1 MTGGLERMQMD
12 LNLTYYW
19 PFIKLGAT
27 DVWRHKTRSF
37 LTMLGMVF
45 GVGSVIAMLAVG
57 EGASH
62 QALES
67 IKRLGSQNIMV
78 SSVKPAASVS
88 AGSAQATQMDVYGL
102 LDEDD
107 ARIRETVP
115 GVADTVPARMVRRAA
130 RFNDRA
136 LDLRVVETVPSWFEV
151 VRRPVLA
158 GRVLKKE
165 DCDARATAHD
175 NQARANVCV
184 LTEFGVRHLLA
195 GEKVVGQHIRLGSA
209 LFEVVGIVK
218 NEESGNVRAPDSD
231 ADVYISM
238 EAGRR
243 IFGIAS
249 IRWISGTRQGEKLEL
264 SEIIVRM
271 RSTADVEPGAKAIDS
286 MLRRFHKK
294 PDFKIDVPLSLLREA
309 EKTKRT
315 YNIVL
320 GAIAGISLLVGGIGI
335 MNIMLASVT
344 ERTKEIG
351 IRRAIGARKS
361 RIVVQFLI
369 NTCVLSITGGAVGVA
384 VGVAIPF
391 AITFFSGMPTLIRLY
406 SMALAFGISVG
417 TGVVFG
423 LYPALRAASLDPIEA
438 LRHE

>member
-1 MTGGLERMQMD
+1 MQS
-12 LNLTYYW
+12 LHFYW
-19 PFIKLGAT
+19 PFIKLGVT

-78 SSVKPAASVS
+78 NSVKPTSEEGAAAAVQSRS
-88 AGSAQATQMDVYGL
+88 RLAVYGL
-102 LDEDD
+102 LYDDET
-107 ARIRETVP
+107 RIRETVP
-115 GVADTVPARMVRRAA
+115 GVERTVPARMVRRNA
-130 RFNDRA
+130 RFNERR
-136 LDLRVVETVPSWFEV
+136 LELRVVETVPDWFDV
-151 VRRPVLA
+151 VPRPVLA
-158 GRVLKKE
+158 GRVLHE
-165 DCDARATAHD
+165 SDLETH
-175 NQARANVCV
+175 ANVCV
-184 LTEFGVRHLLA
+184 LTEFGVRKLLA
-195 GEKVVGQHIRLGSA
+195 AEKMLGQRVRLGSGV
-209 LFEVVGIVK
+209 FEVVGIVK
-218 NEESGNVRAPDSD
+218 NVSGGAVRAPDSEAD
-231 ADVYISM
+231 AYIPLSTASRLFGVANIRHVSGGM
-238 EAGRR
+238 E
-243 IFGIAS
+243 
-249 IRWISGTRQGEKLEL
+249 GEKVEL
-264 SEIIVRM
+264 SQIIVKM
-271 RSTADVEPGAKAIDS
+271 RSTSVVEAGAKAIES
-286 MLRRFHKK
+286 MLKRFHKK
-294 PDFKIDVPLSLLREA
+294 QDFKIDVPLSLLREA

-315 YNIVL
+315 YNVVL

-369 NTCVLSITGGAVGVA
+369 NTCVLSIGGGLAGLVVGVT
-384 VGVAIPF
+384 IPLL
-391 AITFFSGMPTLIRLY
+391 ITLFTKMPTVIQPY
-406 SMALAFGISVG
+406 SMVLAFGISVG
-417 TGVVFG
+417 IGIVFG

>member
-1 MTGGLERMQMD
+1 MQGLSF
-12 LNLTYYW
+12 YW
-19 PFIKLGAT
+19 PFIRLGVT

-78 SSVKPAASVS
+78 NSVKPTSDESTSSS
-88 AGSAQATQMDVYGL
+88 ATRGARLAVYGL
-102 LDEDD
+102 LNDDET
-107 ARIRETVP
+107 RINETVP
-115 GVADTVPARMVRRAA
+115 GVDKTVPARMVRRNA
-130 RFNDRA
+130 RFNERQ
-136 LDLRVVETVPSWFEV
+136 LELRVVETIPEWFEV
-151 VRRPVLA
+151 VPRPVLA
-158 GRVLKKE
+158 GRVLNE
-165 DCDARATAHD
+165 ADMDS
-175 NQARANVCV
+175 RANVCV
-184 LTEFGVRHLLA
+184 LTEFGVRKLLA
-195 GEKVVGQHIRLGSA
+195 AETMIGQRVRLGGGV
-209 LFEVVGIVK
+209 FEVVGIVK
-218 NEESGNVRAPDSD
+218 NESGGTVRAPDSD
-231 ADVYISM
+231 ADAYIPMSTAARLFGVANIRYSAGGM
-238 EAGRR
+238 E
-243 IFGIAS
+243 
-249 IRWISGTRQGEKLEL
+249 GERVEL
-264 SEIIVRM
+264 SQIIVKM
-271 RSTADVEPGAKAIDS
+271 KDTSVVEAGAKAIEA
-286 MLRRFHKK
+286 MLKRFHKK
-294 PDFKIDVPLSLLREA
+294 QDFKIDVPLSLLREA

-369 NTCVLSITGGAVGVA
+369 NTCVLSIGGGLAGLVVGVT
-384 VGVAIPF
+384 IPLL
-391 AITFFSGMPTLIRLY
+391 ITFFTNMPTVIQPY
-406 SMALAFGISVG
+406 SMVLAFGISVG
-417 TGVVFG
+417 IGIVFG

>member
-1 MTGGLERMQMD
+1 MQGLSF
-12 LNLTYYW
+12 YW
-19 PFIKLGAT
+19 PFIRLGVT

-78 SSVKPAASVS
+78 NSVKPTSDESTSSS
-88 AGSAQATQMDVYGL
+88 ATRGARLAVYGL
-102 LDEDD
+102 LNDDET
-107 ARIRETVP
+107 RISETVP
-115 GVADTVPARMVRRAA
+115 GVEKTVPARMVRRNA
-130 RFNDRA
+130 RFNERQ
-136 LDLRVVETVPSWFEV
+136 LELRVVETIPEWFEV
-151 VRRPVLA
+151 VPRPILA
-158 GRVLKKE
+158 GRVLNAA
-165 DCDARATAHD
+165 DMDS
-175 NQARANVCV
+175 RANVCV
-184 LTEFGVRHLLA
+184 LTEFGVRKLLA
-195 GEKVVGQHIRLGSA
+195 AETMIGQRVRLGGGV
-209 LFEVVGIVK
+209 FEVVGIVK
-218 NEESGNVRAPDSD
+218 NESGGTVRAPDSD
-231 ADVYISM
+231 ADAYIPMATAARLFGVANIRYSAGGM
-238 EAGRR
+238 E
-243 IFGIAS
+243 
-249 IRWISGTRQGEKLEL
+249 GERVEL
-264 SEIIVRM
+264 SQIIVKM
-271 RSTADVEPGAKAIDS
+271 KDTSVVEAGAKAIEA
-286 MLRRFHKK
+286 MLKRFHKK
-294 PDFKIDVPLSLLREA
+294 QDFKIDVPLSLLREA

-369 NTCVLSITGGAVGVA
+369 NTCVLSIGGGLAGLVVGVT
-384 VGVAIPF
+384 IPLL
-391 AITFFSGMPTLIRLY
+391 ITFFTNMPTVIQPY
-406 SMALAFGISVG
+406 SMVLAFGISVG
-417 TGVVFG
+417 IGIVFG

>member
-1 MTGGLERMQMD
+1 MQGL
-12 LNLTYYW
+12 NFYW
-19 PFIKLGAT
+19 PFIRLGVT

-78 SSVKPAASVS
+78 NSVTPTSDESTSSS
-88 AGSAQATQMDVYGL
+88 ATRGARLAVYGL
-102 LDEDD
+102 LNDDE
-107 ARIRETVP
+107 ARINETVP
-115 GVADTVPARMVRRAA
+115 GVEKTVPARMVRRNA
-130 RFNDRA
+130 RFNERQ
-136 LDLRVVETVPSWFEV
+136 LELRVVETIPEWFDVVP
-151 VRRPVLA
+151 RPVLA
-158 GRVLKKE
+158 GRVLNALDME
-165 DCDARATAHD
+165 S
-175 NQARANVCV
+175 RANVCV
-184 LTEFGVRHLLA
+184 LTEFGVRKLLA
-195 GEKVVGQHIRLGSA
+195 AEEVLGQHVRLGSGV
-209 LFEVVGIVK
+209 FEVIGIVK
-218 NEESGNVRAPDSD
+218 NESGGSVRAPDSEAD
-231 ADVYISM
+231 AYIPMST
-238 EAGRR
+238 GSHL
-243 IFGIAS
+243 FGIANS
-249 IRWISGTRQGEKLEL
+249 RAISGGVESERVEL
-264 SEIIVRM
+264 SQIIVKM
-271 RSTADVEPGAKAIDS
+271 MGTEVVEAGAKAVEAV
-286 MLRRFHKK
+286 LKRFHKK
-294 PDFKIDVPLSLLREA
+294 PDFKVDVPLSLLREA

-369 NTCVLSITGGAVGVA
+369 NTCVLSIGGGLAGLVL
-384 VGVAIPF
+384 GVAIPF
-391 AITFFSGMPTLIRLY
+391 AITFFTSMPTVIQPY
-406 SMALAFGISVG
+406 SMLLAFGIYVG
-417 TGVVFG
+417 VGIVFG

>member
-1 MTGGLERMQMD
+1 MQGLGF
-12 LNLTYYW
+12 YW
-19 PFIKLGAT
+19 PFIRLGVT

-78 SSVKPAASVS
+78 NSVKPTSDESTSSS
-88 AGSAQATQMDVYGL
+88 ATRGARLAVYGL
-102 LDEDD
+102 LNDDET
-107 ARIRETVP
+107 RINETVP
-115 GVADTVPARMVRRAA
+115 GVEKTVPARMVRRNA
-130 RFNDRA
+130 RFNERQ
-136 LDLRVVETVPSWFEV
+136 LELRVVETIPEWFEV
-151 VRRPVLA
+151 VPRPILA
-158 GRVLKKE
+158 GRVLNASDME
-165 DCDARATAHD
+165 S
-175 NQARANVCV
+175 RANVCV
-184 LTEFGVRHLLA
+184 LTEFGVRKLLA
-195 GEKVVGQHIRLGSA
+195 AETMIGQRVRLGGGV
-209 LFEVVGIVK
+209 FEVVGIVK
-218 NEESGNVRAPDSD
+218 NESGGTVRAPDSD
-231 ADVYISM
+231 ADAYIPMATAARLFGVANIRYSAGGM
-238 EAGRR
+238 E
-243 IFGIAS
+243 
-249 IRWISGTRQGEKLEL
+249 GERVEL
-264 SEIIVRM
+264 SQIIVKM
-271 RSTADVEPGAKAIDS
+271 KDTSVVEAGAKAIEA
-286 MLRRFHKK
+286 MLKRFHKK
-294 PDFKIDVPLSLLREA
+294 QDFKIDVPLSLLREA

-369 NTCVLSITGGAVGVA
+369 NTCVLSIGGGLAGLVVGV
-384 VGVAIPF
+384 VIPLL
-391 AITFFSGMPTLIRLY
+391 ITFFTKMPTVIQPY
-406 SMALAFGISVG
+406 SMVLAFGISVG
-417 TGVVFG
+417 IGIVFG

>member
-1 MTGGLERMQMD
+1 MQGLSF
-12 LNLTYYW
+12 YW
-19 PFIKLGAT
+19 PFIRLGVT

-78 SSVKPAASVS
+78 NSVKPTSDESTSSSASRG
-88 AGSAQATQMDVYGL
+88 ARLAVYGL
-102 LDEDD
+102 LNDDE
-107 ARIRETVP
+107 ARINETVP
-115 GVADTVPARMVRRAA
+115 GVAKTVPARMVRRNA
-130 RFNDRA
+130 RFNERQ
-136 LDLRVVETVPSWFEV
+136 LELRVVETIPEWFEV
-151 VRRPVLA
+151 VPRPVLA
-158 GRVLKKE
+158 GRVL
-165 DCDARATAHD
+165 TALD
-175 NQARANVCV
+175 MESRANVCV
-184 LTEFGVRHLLA
+184 LTEFGVRKLLA
-195 GEKVVGQHIRLGSA
+195 AETMIGQRVRLGGGV
-209 LFEVVGIVK
+209 FEVVGIVK
-218 NEESGNVRAPDSD
+218 NESGGTVRAPDSD
-231 ADVYISM
+231 ADAYIPMATAARLFGVANIRYSAGGM
-238 EAGRR
+238 E
-243 IFGIAS
+243 
-249 IRWISGTRQGEKLEL
+249 GERVEL
-264 SEIIVRM
+264 SQIIVKM
-271 RSTADVEPGAKAIDS
+271 KDTSVVEAGAKAIEA
-286 MLRRFHKK
+286 MLKRFHKK
-294 PDFKIDVPLSLLREA
+294 QDFKIDVPLSLLREA

-369 NTCVLSITGGAVGVA
+369 NTCVLSIGGGLAGLV
-384 VGVAIPF
+384 VGVAIPLL
-391 AITFFSGMPTLIRLY
+391 ITFFTQMPTVIQPY
-406 SMALAFGISVG
+406 SMVLAFGISVG
-417 TGVVFG
+417 IGIVFG

>member
-1 MTGGLERMQMD
+1 MQGLSF
-12 LNLTYYW
+12 YW
-19 PFIKLGAT
+19 PFIRLGVT

-78 SSVKPAASVS
+78 NSVKPTSDESMSSS
-88 AGSAQATQMDVYGL
+88 ATRGARLAVYGL
-102 LDEDD
+102 LNDDE
-107 ARIRETVP
+107 ARINETVP
-115 GVADTVPARMVRRAA
+115 GVEKTVPARMVRRNA
-130 RFNDRA
+130 RFNERQ
-136 LDLRVVETVPSWFEV
+136 LELRVVETIPEWFEV
-151 VRRPVLA
+151 VPRPVLA
-158 GRVLKKE
+158 GRVLNE
-165 DCDARATAHD
+165 ADMAS
-175 NQARANVCV
+175 RANVCV
-184 LTEFGVRHLLA
+184 LTEFGVRKLLA
-195 GEKVVGQHIRLGSA
+195 AETMLGQRVRLGGGV
-209 LFEVVGIVK
+209 FEVVGIVK
-218 NEESGNVRAPDSD
+218 NESGGTVRAPDSD
-231 ADVYISM
+231 ADAYIPMATAARLFGVANIRYSAGGM
-238 EAGRR
+238 E
-243 IFGIAS
+243 
-249 IRWISGTRQGEKLEL
+249 GERVEL
-264 SEIIVRM
+264 SQIIVKM
-271 RSTADVEPGAKAIDS
+271 RDTSVVEAGAKAIEA
-286 MLRRFHKK
+286 MLKRFHKK
-294 PDFKIDVPLSLLREA
+294 QDFKIDVPLSLLREA

-369 NTCVLSITGGAVGVA
+369 NTCVLSIGGGLAGLVVGVT
-384 VGVAIPF
+384 IPLL
-391 AITFFSGMPTLIRLY
+391 ITFFTQMPTVIQPY
-406 SMALAFGISVG
+406 SMVLAFGISVG
-417 TGVVFG
+417 IGIVFG